1 MSFIKMRMQLKGPQS
16 SIPFSLISQV
26 KLSTTQDTETKAVVA
41 FIKQQKVIRIVNNQ
55 IPKTK
60 F

>member
-1 MSFIKMRMQLKGPQS
+1 MRMQLKGPQS